1 MGVHTKVDKTPGGQM
16 ARDRYAELKRI
27 LDERR
32 REILSEV
39 HEKIRD
45 VRIEGANNPTVG
57 VLDAA
62 ESSESDIQDDIEFA
76 LIQMK
81 AETLHKIEEALR
93 RLEEG
98 TLATASSAPR
108 KSPSGACVRYRLRC
122 AARTARR
129 RASWLS
135 SVSGSRPA
143 AARRRSSSTSG
154 LSFPAGPPVRRRRA
168 GDLPTPPH
176 ASRNRA
182 TVSLWF
188 YFVRPISTRNRPR
201 TRPPMSDR
209 DEPVVVEEAPTAE
222 RLTIPDDMPVLPLR
236 DTVLFPNSFM
246 PLAVARE
253 SSVRLIDDAST
264 TGS

>member
-1 MGVHTKVDKTPGGQM
+1 MGIHKVDNTPGGQM
-16 ARDRYAELKRI
+16 ARDRYSELKRI

-98 TLATASSAPR
+98 TFGYCFECAEEISER
-108 KSPSGACVRYRLRC
+108 RLRALPFALRC
-122 AARTARR
+122 KDCEEARELAQQRERLQARR
-129 RASWLS
+129 
-135 SVSGSRPA
+135 G
-143 AARRRSSSTSG
+143 SST
-154 LSFPAGPPVRRRRA
+154 
-168 GDLPTPPH
+168 
-176 ASRNRA
+176 
-182 TVSLWF
+182 
-188 YFVRPISTRNRPR
+188 
-201 TRPPMSDR
+201 
-209 DEPVVVEEAPTAE
+209 
-222 RLTIPDDMPVLPLR
+222 
-236 DTVLFPNSFM
+236 LF
-246 PLAVARE
+246 LDVQ
-253 SSVRLIDDAST
+253 
-264 TGS
+264 G